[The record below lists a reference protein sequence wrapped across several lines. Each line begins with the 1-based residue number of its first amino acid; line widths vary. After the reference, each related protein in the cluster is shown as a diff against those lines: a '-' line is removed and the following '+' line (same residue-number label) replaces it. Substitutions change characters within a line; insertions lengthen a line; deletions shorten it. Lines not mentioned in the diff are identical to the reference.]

1 MLFDLL
7 WYRFLNSPSPTAPL
21 TLVQTSVVGLV
32 LLLLSP
38 FMLQAQTWPHCAWA
52 PWPLITN
59 IYVPTIRSPY
69 THKYPHVLLY
79 TQGAGPEYLNMGNSE
94 LARVSPYPGYSGLPS
109 WWWGAQTL
117 SACDSVHKF
126 RNIIKLID
134 FNSINI
140 HSCSINWHK
149 CTCEYTCTY
158 ILNNRTNKPSK
169 PSKRL

>member
-7 WYRFLNSPSPTAPL
+7 WYRFLNCPSPTAPL
-21 TLVQTSVVGLV
+21 TLVQTGVVGLV

-59 IYVPTIRSPY
+59 IYVPTIRSRY
-69 THKYPHVLLY
+69 THKYPHVLLC
-79 TQGAGPEYLNMGNSE
+79 TQGAEPEYLNMGNSE
-94 LARVSPYPGYSGLPS
+94 LARVSQYPGYSGLPS
-109 WWWGAQTL
+109 WWWGTL
-117 SACDSVHKF
+117 TWSASDSVHKS

-140 HSCSINWHK
+140 HSCSLNWHK
-149 CTCEYTCTY
+149 CACEYSC
-158 ILNNRTNKPSK
+158 ISLMGPRNHLNFDGIGST
-169 PSKRL
+169 